1 MYLDPKTD
9 WGVIAYQPYFEISI
23 GKHKSMGERE
33 KLQEKNEEE
42 IDGN

>member
-1 MYLDPKTD
+1 MYLDPKID

-23 GKHKSMGERE
+23 GKSMGERE

-42 IDGN
+42 IDEN